1 MADGAIFSIN
11 ISRDGVPK
19 RPTSSAWIG
28 VDGVEGDRQR
38 DRRYH
43 GGADRAVSLY
53 SFELIQALQAEGHS
67 VAPGSLGENLTLTG
81 IDWSLMIPGAQLEAG
96 PVLLE
101 LTSYVA
107 PCRNVARS
115 FINLEFVRVSQKV
128 NPGWSRLYARVLAE
142 GIVTPG
148 LSAFVIRDS

>member
-11 ISRDGVPK
+11 VSRDGVPK

-38 DRRYH
+38 DRRNH
-43 GGADRAVSLY
+43 GGPDRAVSLY

-67 VAPGSLGENLTLTG
+67 VEPGSLGENLTLTG
-81 IDWSLMIPGAQLEAG
+81 IDWSLMIPGARLEVG

-101 LTSYVA
+101 LTSYVV
-107 PCRNVARS
+107 PCRSVAPS
-115 FINLEFVRVSQKV
+115 FINSEFVRVSQKV

-142 GIVTPG
+142 GIVMPG
-148 LSAFVIRDS
+148 LSALVIRDS